1 MNFLNFL
8 GLLIFGIEGFK
19 WIFIT
24 LSILSIIVLV
34 ISGIIGFQS
43 FFIGAARD
51 LIILIVFSFLG
62 FPVVGIIITQLI
74 VGIVS
79 TVGSGIAMG
88 SDEDFLASFIV
99 SIIGL
104 LFSIIG
110 TILIFAVIL

>member
-8 GLLIFGIEGFK
+8 SLLIFGIEGFK

-24 LSILSIIVLV
+24 LSILSIIVSV
-34 ISGIIGFQS
+34 ILGIIWFQS
-43 FFIGAARD
+43 FFIGAVRD

-74 VGIVS
+74 LGIV
-79 TVGSGIAMG
+79 TAVVYGIFMG
-88 SDEDFLASFIV
+88 EDEDFLASFIV

-110 TILIFAVIL
+110 IILIFTVIL

>member
-24 LSILSIIVLV
+24 LSILSIILFVVL
-34 ISGIIGFQS
+34 GIIES
-43 FFIGAARD
+43 PVHFITVIRD

-62 FPVVGIIITQLI
+62 FPIVGVIITQLI
-74 VGIVS
+74 VGFVS
-79 TVGSGIAMG
+79 TVVTGFKMRD
-88 SDEDFLASFIV
+88 DEDWIASFIV

-110 TILIFAVIL
+110 IILIFTVIL